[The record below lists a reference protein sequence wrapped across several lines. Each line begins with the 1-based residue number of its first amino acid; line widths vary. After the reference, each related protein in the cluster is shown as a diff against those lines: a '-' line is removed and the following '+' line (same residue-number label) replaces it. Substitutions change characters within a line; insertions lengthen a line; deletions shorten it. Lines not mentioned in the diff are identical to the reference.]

1 VTARYTGI
9 EGLRARIDAEG
20 RAKLQEGSSAPSVKE
35 FAKRHGFTPRQVYS
49 WRSRDIAVPVELL
62 EAASVEPDHI
72 VTLKGRGRSLR
83 VRDPKLPFRPSREL
97 LTRIRESVHRDEAA
111 APVYVTDDRGNL
123 ERFQELL
130 RCLGDV
136 ETSVYDRERRYQL
149 RYPSFL
155 DSILRDR
162 DFEPMFP
169 ALVDE
174 SGSVGDQYLE
184 AGSEKVRI
192 DEFDGELYSVRK
204 KYRLAASKGTALSET
219 IRS

>member
-1 VTARYTGI
+1 MKEKYTDI

-20 RAKLQEGSSAPSVKE
+20 RSKLQEESSTPSVKE
-35 FAKRHGFTPRQVYS
+35 FAKRNGFRPQQVYS

-62 EAASVEPDHI
+62 GAAGVERDHI
-72 VTLKGRGRSLR
+72 VKLKGSGRSLE
-83 VRDPKLPFRPSREL
+83 VRKPKLPLQPCREL
-97 LTRIRESVHRDEAA
+97 LTRIQESVHRDEAA
-111 APVYVTDDRGNL
+111 APAYITDDRGNL
-123 ERFQELL
+123 ERVQELL
-130 RCLGDV
+130 RELGDV
-136 ETSVYDRERRYQL
+136 ETTVYDRERRYQL

-162 DFEPMFP
+162 GFEPVFS

-174 SGSVGDQYLE
+174 SGSVGGRYLK

-204 KYRLAASKGTALSET
+204 KYRLAAARGDALSET
-219 IRS
+219 IQS